1 MWLFQHGD
9 LRIIGLL
16 TWQVASPRVNVT
28 LEPGR
33 SFMAFSDLVT
43 ELSSIIQFIWLI
55 TGGSGRFRRGHLL
68 MEGWHVLTAERMWL
82 GSYCCDHS
90 WEKPYATLHHLKTG
104 ILAAVLYHT
113 VAKSL
118 D

>member
-1 MWLFQHGD
+1 
-9 LRIIGLL
+9 
-16 TWQVASPRVNVT
+16 
-28 LEPGR
+28 
-33 SFMAFSDLVT
+33 
-43 ELSSIIQFIWLI
+43 
-55 TGGSGRFRRGHLL
+55 